1 MEKPLIDQKFVL
13 KKIPGKGGWTYA
25 DLPRVIQNSN
35 APFGW
40 VRVKG
45 TIDGIEIKKYNL
57 MPYGEGKL
65 FLPIKMNH
73 ITNRLTCLLAS

>member
-35 APFGW
+35 TPFGW
-40 VRVKG
+40 VKVKG
-45 TIDGIEIKKYNL
+45 TIDG
-57 MPYGEGKL
+57 
-65 FLPIKMNH
+65 FLPTLSPLLKNNFAYSPKH
-73 ITNRLTCLLAS
+73 IFNGIR